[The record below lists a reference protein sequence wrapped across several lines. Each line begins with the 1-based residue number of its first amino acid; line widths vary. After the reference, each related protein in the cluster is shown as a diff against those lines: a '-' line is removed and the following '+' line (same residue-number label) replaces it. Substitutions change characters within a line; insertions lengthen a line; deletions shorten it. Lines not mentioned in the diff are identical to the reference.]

1 MPRAGPISAAGP
13 SGFLMPPRYADVRV
27 VTTLYTDSNDSGPR
41 RWGAKWGPSLRRR
54 ITDPIRRLLAAAL
67 VTVALAASGARAQA
81 PERLFYYVDREA
93 SYESL
98 VRHIDQISVLG
109 PQVYT
114 VDSLG
119 IFYGTLDARVL
130 ALAKARGVKV
140 MPLFVNEGF
149 QQPGL
154 RRLLADSAARNRAIE
169 TMVALCREHG
179 YWGIQF
185 DVENINFQDRD
196 RFTEWYSDAARA
208 LHAAGFTI
216 SIAVVHRTEAVP
228 GPTGYHRFLHES
240 WRAGFDLAALAR
252 VGDFVSIMTYD
263 QHTRRTPPGPVAGV
277 PWMREVVE
285 YVLRTVPPE
294 KLSLGI
300 PLYGDHW
307 FVRYDGT
314 SPTRTQYTAE
324 SVSWT
329 WGRHLVERAGGKLR
343 WDDEQQVP
351 YASFQVGG
359 VNEWVYLENARS
371 FAAKL
376 ALMRE
381 KKLRGFSAWVLGGE
395 DEAIWEALGRE
406 RR

>member
-1 MPRAGPISAAGP
+1 VTQATLRSVPSSTRRASRAIVAAV
-13 SGFLMPPRYADVRV
+13 LAV
-27 VTTLYTDSNDSGPR
+27 V
-41 RWGAKWGPSLRRR
+41 AV
-54 ITDPIRRLLAAAL
+54 AAAPL
-67 VTVALAASGARAQA
+67 RAAAQA
-81 PERLFYYVDREA
+81 PERLFYYVDRET

-98 VRHIDQISVLG
+98 RKHIDQISVLG

-119 IFYGTLDARVL
+119 IFYGTLDPRVL
-130 ALAKARGVKV
+130 KLARERGVKV

-154 RRLLADSAARNRAIE
+154 RRLLADTAAQARAIE
-169 TMVALCREHG
+169 TMVALCRQHG

-185 DVENINFQDRD
+185 DVENINFEDRD
-196 RFTEWYSDAARA
+196 RFTRWYTNAARA
-208 LHAAGFTI
+208 LHAAGFKI
-216 SIAVVHRTEAVP
+216 SIAVVHRTEEVP

-240 WRAGFDLAALAR
+240 WRAGFDLAALGR
-252 VGDFVSIMTYD
+252 VGDFISLMTYD

-285 YVLRTVPPE
+285 YALRTVPPG

-307 FVRYDGT
+307 FVRYDGA
-314 SPTRTQYTAE
+314 SATRTQYTAE
-324 SVSWT
+324 SVNWT
-329 WGRHLVERAGGKLR
+329 WGRGLVERAGGTLA
-343 WDDEQQVP
+343 WDAAQQVP

-359 VNEWVYLENARS
+359 VNEWVYLEDARS

-381 KKLRGFSAWVLGGE
+381 KRLRGFSAWVLGSE
-395 DEAIWEALGRE
+395 DPEIWDVLARE